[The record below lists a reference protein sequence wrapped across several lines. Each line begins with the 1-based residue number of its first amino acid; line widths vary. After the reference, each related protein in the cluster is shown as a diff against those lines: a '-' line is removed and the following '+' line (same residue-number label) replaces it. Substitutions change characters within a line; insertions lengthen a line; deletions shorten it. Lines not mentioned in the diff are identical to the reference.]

1 MQLVQQGLQTL
12 AWPLIDSREGLICR
26 LETVDTTEEGIFIN
40 KKKKDKPKGW
50 SLSIFPRQIKNS
62 LLSKHS

>member
-12 AWPLIDSREGLICR
+12 AWPLIDSRESLICR

-40 KKKKDKPKGW
+40 KKKRTNQRDGPSQYFLG
-50 SLSIFPRQIKNS
+50 R
-62 LLSKHS
+62 